1 MIKAEPISILR
12 FLSNYY
18 EILKELYQAQH
29 EEGIIRR
36 EVLKRVCEEHEHEIQ
51 QQLKE
56 YKILRST
63 NEDFEMRD
71 VYYKLFEFV
80 FHEFKPMLPEKI
92 EKFNSSINTLF
103 KKISEGVHDDPKIL
117 GERIRNLSDEIRSLL
132 ENIENNTTR
141 LLQETRDLKANVEK
155 IGYKEKVYKASHWIE
170 HYIIPLN
177 RILDINYSESIAS
190 RLVTISVFANQY
202 RLNFDDENIRIQF
215 EKLYNQ
221 LIQTNDDLLKQS
233 KILTNE
239 LLPLI
244 ERIRTE
250 SLILTGW
257 IEFLRNPYK
266 VEAPPILKSNRGV
279 PYSHTIFI
287 NTKEF
292 FEQFTDEDEVI
303 FEEEI
308 PEIEKWIFNKIA
320 YKQKLKE
327 EGVVEDFFSWSAE
340 LIKQE
345 YRVIDPDKFFSM
357 ATLLFEDDVKI
368 EYPSKPSH
376 SRIKSGDYIYKVPK
390 LNVS

>member
-1 MIKAEPISILR
+1 MIKAEPITILR

-18 EILKELYQAQH
+18 DILRDLYQAQH
-29 EEGIIRR
+29 DEGIIRR
-36 EVLKRVCEEHEHEIQ
+36 EVLASVCEKYEHEVQ
-51 QQLKE
+51 NQLKE

-92 EKFNSSINTLF
+92 EKFNLSINELF
-103 KKISEGVHDDPKIL
+103 RKIKEGINGEPKIL
-117 GERIRNLSDEIRSLL
+117 GERVRNLSDEIRSFL

-155 IGYKEKVYKASHWIE
+155 IDYKEKVYKASHWIE
-170 HYIIPLN
+170 HYILPLN

-190 RLVTISVFANQY
+190 RLVGISDFSNQY
-202 RLNFDDENIRIQF
+202 RLNFSDENIRVQF

-221 LIQTNDDLLKQS
+221 LIQTNDDLLRQS

-266 VEAPPILKSNRGV
+266 VETPHLLKSNRGL
-279 PYSHTIFI
+279 PYSHTIFL

-292 FEQFTDEDEVI
+292 FEQFADEDEVV

-308 PEIEKWIFNKIA
+308 PSMEKWIFNKNM
-320 YKQKLKE
+320 YKAKLKE
-327 EGVVEDFFSWSAE
+327 EGPVEDFFGWSAQ
-340 LIKQE
+340 LIREE
-345 YRVIDPDKFFSM
+345 YKVVDPDKFFSM
-357 ATLLFEDDVKI
+357 AILLFEEDVNI
-368 EYPSKPSH
+368 EYSGKGEH
-376 SRIKSGDYIYKVPK
+376 SQIRSGEYLYKVPK
-390 LNVS
+390 IKVS